1 MSLLLRYSIAFGIAG
16 SAFLHGEETGTIVGR
31 VVDARSGFSL
41 AGASIRVSGTALE
54 TVSGTNGDYTLPQL
68 RAGSHTLIVDYL
80 GLGHMEQAVVVAAG
94 QSIRQDLAM
103 AGQVTRLERLVVE
116 GSSVGQARAINLQKN
131 SANLRNIIAA
141 DAIGSF
147 PDQNAAEAL
156 SRVSGISIERDQGEG
171 RYVTIR
177 GIDSDM
183 NGYSVDGLALAA
195 PRAGERAVLL
205 DIIPSEVLER
215 LEVTKAVLPDQPGD
229 AIGGAIEIK
238 TPSAFTRSGNTN
250 RFTAQLNYSEARDTW
265 MPHFDGAVGRIFGQ
279 EIKTG
284 LLVAFS
290 YDERETGTDAQ
301 RLTPWSLAA
310 APGGGRYYLPG
321 ETQIRHYLLLRKRK
335 GLTANLEIK
344 AGPSSSFFLRSFY
357 NDYFDSQIRHR
368 SRVRLSPL
376 GVVALTDSSGVIN
389 VGNVSALGR
398 TRISVQVRDR
408 EEELSVWGVSAGGE
422 QRLGSLVLDYQVGY
436 SFADEDTPGEFTADY
451 RLGGTTQVGFVG
463 GASRNPEFSFTGVG
477 QNPASPAAYT
487 FEATEEVQRLVE
499 EDHWEV
505 MANARRDFATAHPT
519 FVKLGVRARWKEK
532 RNAVDLF
539 DSGATPASLATLD
552 RVTSGFGQFNLNRQI
567 PIVDPSIRQAYFS
580 QRQAFAPTR
589 NFADSTSGDW
599 RTTED
604 VTAAYAMG
612 GASFGHVRVF
622 GGARIERTKF
632 EARGFTAD
640 AATEVAL
647 PVRVGRTQD
656 RLMPGVHLRYAP
668 SARTVLRAAY
678 TETLA
683 RPGFEQSAAA
693 SIWDN
698 DEITRGNPTLS
709 HPRSRNWDFAA
720 DYYLPRSLGVASVAA
735 FAKNVEQFIFPR
747 VFTETIAGEDYVV
760 TSYENGRRGELRGIE
775 LGFQSRLTFLPR
787 PFDGFG
793 LSGNVAF
800 IDSDAT
806 LPASIGRRTAGELAI
821 RFPRQSD
828 TVGNVALTYEK
839 AGLFVR
845 LAGTFRGGYLDEV
858 GLTPSEDVHIQKH
871 TQWDLSSRYRISDR
885 WTVFANL
892 INVNDEPLVDRYG
905 ISGRLRQFETYSWS
919 MQLGV
924 KFAQ

>member
-1 MSLLLRYSIAFGIAG
+1 MNIPMTCSIILMVAG
-16 SAFLHGEETGTIVGR
+16 SAFLRGEETGAIEGR
-31 VVDARSGFSL
+31 IVDARSGFTL
-41 AGASIRVSGTALE
+41 AGASIRVSGTSVEA
-54 TVSGTNGDYTLPQL
+54 VSGSNGDYTLRNLPG
-68 RAGSHTLIVDYL
+68 GSHTLIIDYL
-80 GLGHMEQAVVVAAG
+80 GLGRMEQTVVLATG
-94 QSIRQDLAM
+94 QTVRQDLAM

-131 SANLRNIIAA
+131 SPNLRNIVAS

-156 SRVSGISIERDQGEG
+156 SRVAGISIERDQGEG

-183 NGYSVDGLALAA
+183 NGYSIDGLALAA

-205 DIIPSEVLER
+205 DIIPSDVLER

-250 RFTAQLNYSEARDTW
+250 RFTAQLNYTHARDTW
-265 MPHFDGAVGRIFGQ
+265 MPHFDGAIGRIFGN

-301 RLTPWSLAA
+301 RLTPWSLATG
-310 APGGGRYYLPG
+310 PGGGQYYLPG
-321 ETQIRHYLLLRKRK
+321 ETQIRQYLLLRKRK

-357 NDYFDSQIRHR
+357 NDYYDSQIRHR

-376 GVVALTDSSGVIN
+376 GVVGLTDSSGTVN
-389 VGNVSALGR
+389 VGNTSALGR

-408 EEELSVWGVSAGGE
+408 EEELSIWGVSAGGE
-422 QRLGSLVLDYQVGY
+422 QRVGDFVFDYQAGY

-451 RLGGTTQVGFVG
+451 RLGGTTQIGFTG
-463 GASRNPEFSFTGVG
+463 GASRNPEFSFSGIG
-477 QNPASPAAYT
+477 QNPATAAAYT
-487 FEATEEVQRLVE
+487 FESTEEVQRLVE
-499 EDHWEV
+499 EDHWEIA
-505 MANARRDFATAHPT
+505 ANARRDLSTAVPT

-532 RNAVDLF
+532 RNAVDVF
-539 DSGATPASLATLD
+539 GSGATPAALATLD
-552 RVTSGFGQFNLNRQI
+552 RVTSGFGQFNLNRTI
-567 PIVDPSIRQAYFS
+567 PTVDPAIRQSYFS
-580 QRQAFAPTR
+580 QRQAFAPR
-589 NFADSTSGDW
+589 RDFADSTSGDW
-599 RTTED
+599 RTAED
-604 VTAAYAMG
+604 VLAAYAMG
-612 GASFGHVRVF
+612 GVSLGKVRLF
-622 GGARIERTKF
+622 GGARFERTKF
-632 EARGFTAD
+632 EARGFSAD
-640 AATEVAL
+640 AAAQTTQSVI
-647 PVRVGRTQD
+647 VGRTND

-668 SARTVLRAAY
+668 SAQVVLRAAY

-693 SIWDN
+693 SIWDD
-698 DEITRGNPTLS
+698 DEITRGNPRLA
-709 HPRSRNWDFAA
+709 HPRSRNWDVAA
-720 DYYLPRSLGVASVAA
+720 DYYLPRSLGVASVAV
-735 FAKNVEQFIFPR
+735 FAKDVDNFIFPR
-747 VFTETIAGEDYVV
+747 MYTESIAGNDYVV

-775 LGFQSRLTFLPR
+775 LGFQSQLKFLPR
-787 PFDGFG
+787 PFDGFSIG
-793 LSGNVAF
+793 GNMAF
-800 IDSDAT
+800 VDSDAT
-806 LPASIGRRTAGELAI
+806 LPASIGRRTAAELAI

-828 TVGNVALTYEK
+828 TVGNLALTYEK

-845 LAGTFRGGYLDEV
+845 LAGTFRGEYLDEV
-858 GLTPSEDVHIQKH
+858 GLNPSEDVHIQKH
-871 TQWDLSSRYRISDR
+871 AQWDVSTRYRIGDR
-885 WTVFANL
+885 WIIFANL
-892 INVNDEPLVDRYG
+892 INANNEPLVERYG